1 MGMYIFQWFKGFVYQ
16 LRTDESGQDLTEYGL
31 MVAFVAIVVVV
42 AIVIFGEEV
51 SALFG
56 DLGASIEEWLS

>member
-1 MGMYIFQWFKGFVYQ
+1 MGMYIFQWFQGFVYQ

-31 MVAFVAIVVVV
+31 LVAFIAIVVVV

-56 DLGASIEEWLS
+56 GLGASIEEWLS